1 MAVKGNYLF
10 FWRQASYLSN
20 WHTCYFTIDGIT
32 FNCIEQWMMYA
43 KAILFNDT
51 EIAQEILNETDPY
64 VQKMYGRE
72 VRNFKKDVWD
82 KEGFDIVVAGLI
94 EKFNQNQ
101 ELKDML
107 LATNDLHIVE
117 ASPVDFIW
125 GIGMAENHPD
135 IMDKSKWKGQNLL
148 GEALMK
154 TRSIIRG
161 N

>member
-1 MAVKGNYLF
+1 
-10 FWRQASYLSN
+10 
-20 WHTCYFTIDGIT
+20 
-32 FNCIEQWMMYA
+32 
-43 KAILFNDT
+43 
-51 EIAQEILNETDPY
+51 
-64 VQKMYGRE
+64 MYGRE

>member
-1 MAVKGNYLF
+1 
-10 FWRQASYLSN
+10 
-20 WHTCYFTIDGIT
+20 
-32 FNCIEQWMMYA
+32 MYA

-51 EIAQEILNETDPY
+51 EVAQEILNETDPY

-135 IMDKSKWKGQNLL
+135 IMDKSKWKGRNLL

-154 TRSIIRG
+154 TRSILRG